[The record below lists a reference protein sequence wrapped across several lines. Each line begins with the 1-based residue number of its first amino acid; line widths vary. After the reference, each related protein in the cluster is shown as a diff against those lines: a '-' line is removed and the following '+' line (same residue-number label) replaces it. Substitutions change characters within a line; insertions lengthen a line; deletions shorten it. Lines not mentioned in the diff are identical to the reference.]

1 MVDVVKVPN
10 FSVQLVVY
18 RFSVHL
24 QGLTTDIGPGG
35 LLGGSKLAVQSVIGS
50 AGRTSLLGL
59 NVETTAAGARGGGAL
74 AA

>member
-10 FSVQLVVY
+10 CSVQLVVLPIFCTSS
-18 RFSVHL
+18 R
-24 QGLTTDIGPGG
+24 TTDIGPGG
-35 LLGGSKLAVQSVIGS
+35 LLGGSKLAVPSVIGS